1 MRVISTIISNIN
13 YTIIAMEA
21 VGTTIQN
28 LDKFKWTYTIH
39 ILYIY
44 IYTAHTYVYMYT
56 VLYIVF
62 K

>member
-44 IYTAHTYVYMYT
+44 IYRAYVCIYVYCIIYC
-56 VLYIVF
+56 L
-62 K
+62 